1 MKTFRRLSIA
11 QQTAQHL
18 RDGIRLGRWKGRL
31 PGVVRLS
38 QELGVSTHTLRASL
52 RLIEK
57 EGLVELSQDKR
68 SRHVAAKAPR
78 DKDTFRIGLLLNEP
92 LADENA
98 KVQQLIQEVRHRLE
112 KSDLHVF
119 FSTETLKSL
128 HHDRARVARYVLS
141 EEANAWIVFGGSKP
155 VIEWFAEQP
164 FPALAI
170 FGRSNEVPIASVA
183 PDMATAARAATK
195 HLLQL
200 GHRRIVNLC
209 RKPRRLPQPGQPEQ
223 AFLDE
228 LKAAGVAAG
237 DFNLPDWTE
246 TPQGLHDLL
255 SSLFR
260 VTPPTALIINEVPLY
275 MAVQQFLAQK
285 QLRVPEDVSL
295 IADNADPTFAWF
307 LPSVAHISWSP
318 EPIVRRTLRWATSAQ
333 RGRAD
338 RSQIRYP
345 AEFIAG
351 GTTAKAR

>member
-18 RDGIRLGRWKGRL
+18 RDGIRQGRWKGRL

-78 DKDTFRIGLLLNEP
+78 AKDTFRIGLLLNEP

-183 PDMATAARAATK
+183 PDMATAATAATK
-195 HLLQL
+195 HLLQ
-200 GHRRIVNLC
+200 GITDFAHRG
-209 RKPRRLPQPGQPEQ
+209 PQ
-223 AFLDE
+223 AH
-228 LKAAGVAAG
+228 
-237 DFNLPDWTE
+237 
-246 TPQGLHDLL
+246 GLHG
-255 SSLFR
+255 
-260 VTPPTALIINEVPLY
+260 
-275 MAVQQFLAQK
+275 QGQ
-285 QLRVPEDVSL
+285 
-295 IADNADPTFAWF
+295 
-307 LPSVAHISWSP
+307 
-318 EPIVRRTLRWATSAQ
+318 
-333 RGRAD
+333 
-338 RSQIRYP
+338 
-345 AEFIAG
+345 
-351 GTTAKAR
+351 